1 MKEQRRVSQV
11 AIDDI
16 VENSKG
22 LFAQTV
28 DRVQAGVRARLAE
41 SGIDP
46 HSVDGLEGVF
56 CDVTDP
62 FQGIE
67 TCHLQEKYFRE
78 TLGLTVC
85 LFVNTVHCYAHNS
98 FTLIS

>member
-1 MKEQRRVSQV
+1 M
-11 AIDDI
+11 
-16 VENSKG
+16 
-22 LFAQTV
+22 
-28 DRVQAGVRARLAE
+28 QAGVRARLAE

-78 TLGLTVC
+78 KVRLTVS
-85 LFVNTVHCYAHNS
+85 LFVNTVHCYVFPNTSLKVHV
-98 FTLIS
+98 